1 MTVQI
6 ALCDSED
13 KLFSK
18 LDRFLKEKG
27 KTIKVPLND
36 VLYCEAQGKR

>member
-18 LDRFLKEKG
+18 LDMFLKE